1 LIPPKDDE
9 VAAFT
14 SERAPM
20 RLTHGP
26 IIVDNGEVEKTK
38 GDEEDEEAGEGDA
51 TSNNFAL
58 SDISSQG
65 QLQPAPSPPSLHL
78 ASFSKHERRRIEI
91 SSYNDP
97 DPVRTFP
104 EQTIGILD
112 SKEASMAAFIDA
124 EIRAS
129 INLDQFFEAAGFTF
143 NK

>member
-1 LIPPKDDE
+1 LNPPKGDE

-20 RLTHGP
+20 CLTHRP
-26 IIVDNGEVEKTK
+26 IIVDNGEVGKAK
-38 GDEEDEEAGEGDA
+38 GGEEDEEAGKGNT
-51 TSNNFAL
+51 TSNNFTL

-78 ASFSKHERRRIEI
+78 VSFSEHERRRIEI
-91 SSYNDP
+91 RSHNDP

-112 SKEASMAAFIDA
+112 SKEASMAAFINA
-124 EIRAS
+124 EIHAS
-129 INLDQFFEAAGFTF
+129 IYLDQFFEAAGFIF